1 MPSSDKLKITDLEF
15 DSIKSNLI
23 EYLKGQDKFLD
34 YATNWEDDD
43 NYETKRVKIIS
54 VTREDREDNMD
65 FEDIINS
72 YIEKNKTEIKIFDIK
87 YQKNSVMIIYETRKK

>member
-1 MPSSDKLKITDLEF
+1 MSYNYK
-15 DSIKSNLI
+15 DSIIDDPVGS
-23 EYLKGQDKFLD
+23 YQDKFLD

-87 YQKNSVMIIYETRKK
+87 YQKNSIMIIYETRKK